1 MTTDPVLEHLK
12 REGVRIDVYSVGLLS
27 DLYQYVHNPDRRA
40 ARPRFRAALRRPV
53 RLVRAGNWRAFRN
66 YFNGYLA
73 EHPTL
78 GTRAG
83 RGWTRGRALRDL
95 ARHLI
100 EVERS
105 AYVNGILGKL
115 GAKPVNADG
124 SPYSYAQIVE
134 GGWSYCDGCRQWG
147 QGASPENPHDCP
159 GTFMSGPVSDG
170 EAG

>member
-1 MTTDPVLEHLK
+1 MSTDPVLERLK
-12 REGVRIDVYSVGLLS
+12 HEGARIDVYSVGFLS
-27 DLYQYVHNPDRRA
+27 DLAQYVHSPDRRV
-40 ARPRFRAALRRPV
+40 ARHRFRNGLRAPLRHARTGDWSAL
-53 RLVRAGNWRAFRN
+53 RN

-83 RGWTRGRALRDL
+83 HGWTRGRAVRDL

-100 EVERS
+100 KVERL
-105 AYVNGILGKL
+105 AYVNEILGKL
-115 GAKPVNADG
+115 GAKPMNEDG

-147 QGASPENPHDCP
+147 QGASPENPHECP
-159 GTFMSGPVSDG
+159 ETFMQGPAVG
-170 EAG
+170 GGAA

>member
-1 MTTDPVLEHLK
+1 MTTDPVLERLK
-12 REGVRIDVYSVGLLS
+12 GEAERIDVYPVGFLS
-27 DLYQYVHNPDRRA
+27 DLGQFIHNPDRGYARA
-40 ARPRFRAALRRPV
+40 RFRHALRTPLRHV
-53 RLVRAGNWRAFRN
+53 RSGSWRHLRS

-95 ARHLI
+95 ASHLI
-100 EVERS
+100 EVERT
-105 AYVNGILGKL
+105 AYVNEILGKL
-115 GAKPVNADG
+115 GAKPVNPDG

-147 QGASPENPHDCP
+147 QGATPENPHDCP
-159 GTFMSGPVSDG
+159 KTFMSGPVSDG
-170 EAG
+170 GAA